1 MCMQYP
7 TAEIIKKIL
16 VNTKIFK
23 EPESDLREFFHLK
36 TTGKEAF
43 LFASYGRCFSDIFYL
58 HDESFALAA
67 LREEDILSL
76 LPPLLSIRRE
86 YLQEFGHA
94 QPIEPRISYSL
105 NRQET
110 LNRIFTEDKYVVILS
125 PAYSH
130 FRKNI
135 ADTTLRRY
143 EKDNVKSFVKHI
155 DEVYKFCNKENIHPN
170 NVLIYRLPNAPDEK
184 NPENATVGENFYEY
198 LAGIVLREQKYF
210 VTKRPFG
217 PMAVSD
223 DIYAYKDDGFRIGA
237 FAVEIGLGL
246 GDLDISEGNTYE
258 AVYIEAEPTRERATK
273 TSNEHGIGQIKK
285 SKVYGYYSGYYVC
298 GPFITDRKEWENLAG
313 DIGAISFNEQGEIVF
328 IPHKNCE
335 SEKTKL
341 TLKDSLEYVQLLK
354 KYASHRHSMHF
365 TC

>member
-1 MCMQYP
+1 M
-7 TAEIIKKIL
+7 
-16 VNTKIFK
+16 NTKIFK

-94 QPIEPRISYSL
+94 QPVEPRISYSL

-130 FRKNI
+130 FRKDI

-143 EKDNVKSFVKHI
+143 EK
-155 DEVYKFCNKENIHPN
+155 
-170 NVLIYRLPNAPDEK
+170 
-184 NPENATVGENFYEY
+184 
-198 LAGIVLREQKYF
+198 
-210 VTKRPFG
+210 
-217 PMAVSD
+217 
-223 DIYAYKDDGFRIGA
+223 
-237 FAVEIGLGL
+237 
-246 GDLDISEGNTYE
+246 
-258 AVYIEAEPTRERATK
+258 
-273 TSNEHGIGQIKK
+273 
-285 SKVYGYYSGYYVC
+285 
-298 GPFITDRKEWENLAG
+298 IT
-313 DIGAISFNEQGEIVF
+313 
-328 IPHKNCE
+328 
-335 SEKTKL
+335 
-341 TLKDSLEYVQLLK
+341 
-354 KYASHRHSMHF
+354 
-365 TC
+365 